1 MTVQLSYDNEPAV
14 AVAGMLADDGPSNVL
29 SGLSNTRKLVSV
41 AITADN
47 DDDYTIT
54 INGTAFLYEADGS
67 ATTAEIAAGLVAAI
81 NAGDEPVLAIGT
93 DTPILIESL
102 LDGPAGDFTYS
113 DAVVGVGTLVETVL
127 VEQGQEIPFGKF
139 VCQDDRNIDSVG
151 SDFGDACDFVVRL
164 PRQSTDVTSN
174 RALGVALCDKARE
187 ENSGA
192 FRASTM
198 VPVLTKGRCWVE
210 VEEAVTVDSTVHVRY
225 AAGGN
230 GIGSFGDT
238 TGSSERAALAGARY
252 LKGAAANGLALLE
265 LSK

>member
-14 AVAGMLADDGPSNVL
+14 AVEGMLADDGPHNFL
-29 SGLSNTRKLVSV
+29 SGLANTRKLISV

-54 INGTAFLYEADGS
+54 INGTPFLYEADGS

-81 NAGDEPVLAIGT
+81 NAGSEPVIASGT
-93 DTPILIESL
+93 DTPILIEST
-102 LDGPAGDFTYS
+102 LDGPAGDFTYA
-113 DAVVGVGTLVETVL
+113 DAVVGSGTLVETVL
-127 VEQGQEIPFGKF
+127 VAQGQEIPFGKF
-139 VCQDDRNIDSVG
+139 VCQDDRASDG
-151 SDFGDACDFVVRL
+151 TSDFGDACDYVVRL
-164 PRQSTDVTSN
+164 PRQSADVTGN
-174 RALGVALCDKARE
+174 RALGVAIADKARE
-187 ENSGA
+187 ENSGS

-210 VEEAVTVDSTVHVRY
+210 VEEAVTIDSTVHVRY

-230 GIGSFGDT
+230 GIGSFGDS